1 MSTRRGRLVS
11 ALVLLAGPV
20 IVAAPA
26 GAVEEIVRMETTVV
40 DCQDMLQG
48 SLGCKR
54 YTHAYTTINPNE
66 TKAGRT
72 FTVYTQAE
80 IDERLTKVKTS
91 MVDPASRRSPR
102 RSPSSAARCP
112 RPTRGA
118 RRPRGRRATELG
130 RRPERAVAPQRL
142 ARASTAWSSTFTPG
156 AV

>member
-1 MSTRRGRLVS
+1 MPSRRGRLVG
-11 ALVLLAGPV
+11 ALVLIAGSV

-54 YTHAYTTINPNE
+54 YIHAYTTINPNQ

-80 IDERLTKVKTS
+80 IDERLQKVKTS
-91 MVDPASRRSPR
+91 MVDPAIQALAEEVAQLRRALSEGH
-102 RSPSSAARCP
+102 AVCAEAP
-112 RPTRGA
+112 RP
-118 RRPRGRRATELG
+118 
-130 RRPERAVAPQRL
+130 
-142 ARASTAWSSTFTPG
+142 ASD
-156 AV
+156 

>member
-1 MSTRRGRLVS
+1 MSSRRGRLVG
-11 ALVLLAGPV
+11 ALVLVAGSV
-20 IVAAPA
+20 IVTAPA

-80 IDERLTKVKTS
+80 IDERLAKVKTS
-91 MVDPASRRSPR
+91 MVDPAIQALAEEVAQLRRALSEVH
-102 RSPSSAARCP
+102 AVCAEAP
-112 RPTRGA
+112 RP
-118 RRPRGRRATELG
+118 
-130 RRPERAVAPQRL
+130 
-142 ARASTAWSSTFTPG
+142 ASD
-156 AV
+156 

>member
-1 MSTRRGRLVS
+1 MPSRRGRLVG
-11 ALVLLAGPV
+11 ALVLIAGSV

-54 YTHAYTTINPNE
+54 YMHAYTTINPNQ

-80 IDERLTKVKTS
+80 IDERLQKVKTS
-91 MVDPASRRSPR
+91 MVDPAIQALAEEVAQFRRALSEVH
-102 RSPSSAARCP
+102 AVCAEAP
-112 RPTRGA
+112 RP
-118 RRPRGRRATELG
+118 
-130 RRPERAVAPQRL
+130 
-142 ARASTAWSSTFTPG
+142 ASD
-156 AV
+156 

>member
-66 TKAGRT
+66 TKA
-72 FTVYTQAE
+72 
-80 IDERLTKVKTS
+80 DE
-91 MVDPASRRSPR
+91 
-102 RSPSSAARCP
+102 RSPSTP
-112 RPTRGA
+112 R
-118 RRPRGRRATELG
+118 RRSTSGSRR
-130 RRPERAVAPQRL
+130 
-142 ARASTAWSSTFTPG
+142 
-156 AV
+156 

>member
-1 MSTRRGRLVS
+1 MPSRRGRLVG
-11 ALVLLAGPV
+11 ALVLIAGSV

-54 YTHAYTTINPNE
+54 YIHAYTTINPNQ

-80 IDERLTKVKTS
+80 IDERLKKVKTS
-91 MVDPASRRSPR
+91 MVDPAIQALAEEVAQLRRALSEVH
-102 RSPSSAARCP
+102 AVCAEAP
-112 RPTRGA
+112 RP
-118 RRPRGRRATELG
+118 
-130 RRPERAVAPQRL
+130 
-142 ARASTAWSSTFTPG
+142 ASD
-156 AV
+156 

>member
-1 MSTRRGRLVS
+1 MPSRRGRLVG
-11 ALVLLAGPV
+11 ALVLVAGSV
-20 IVAAPA
+20 VVAAPA

-54 YTHAYTTINPNE
+54 YIHAYTTINPNE

-91 MVDPASRRSPR
+91 MVDPAIQALAGEVAQLRRALSEVH
-102 RSPSSAARCP
+102 AVCAEAP
-112 RPTRGA
+112 RP
-118 RRPRGRRATELG
+118 
-130 RRPERAVAPQRL
+130 
-142 ARASTAWSSTFTPG
+142 ASD
-156 AV
+156 

>member
-1 MSTRRGRLVS
+1 MPSRRGRLVG
-11 ALVLLAGPV
+11 ALVLIAGSV

-54 YTHAYTTINPNE
+54 YIHAYTTINPNQ

-80 IDERLTKVKTS
+80 IDERLQKVKTS
-91 MVDPASRRSPR
+91 MVDPAIQALAEEVAQLRRALSEVH
-102 RSPSSAARCP
+102 AVCAEAP
-112 RPTRGA
+112 RP
-118 RRPRGRRATELG
+118 
-130 RRPERAVAPQRL
+130 
-142 ARASTAWSSTFTPG
+142 ASD
-156 AV
+156 

>member
-1 MSTRRGRLVS
+1 MPSRRGRLVG
-11 ALVLLAGPV
+11 ALVLIAGSV

-54 YTHAYTTINPNE
+54 YIHAYTTINPNQ

-80 IDERLTKVKTS
+80 IDERLKKVKTS
-91 MVDPASRRSPR
+91 MVDPAIQALADEVAQLGRALSEVH
-102 RSPSSAARCP
+102 AVCAE
-112 RPTRGA
+112 A
-118 RRPRGRRATELG
+118 RRPG
-130 RRPERAVAPQRL
+130 
-142 ARASTAWSSTFTPG
+142 SD
-156 AV
+156 

>member
-1 MSTRRGRLVS
+1 MSSRLDRLVG
-11 ALVLLAGPV
+11 ALVLVAGSV

-54 YTHAYTTINPNE
+54 YMHAYTTINPNE

-80 IDERLTKVKTS
+80 IDERLKKVKIS
-91 MVDPASRRSPR
+91 LIDPAIQELAEEIAQLRRALSEVH
-102 RSPSSAARCP
+102 AVCAEAP
-112 RPTRGA
+112 RPT
-118 RRPRGRRATELG
+118 
-130 RRPERAVAPQRL
+130 
-142 ARASTAWSSTFTPG
+142 SD
-156 AV
+156 

>member
-1 MSTRRGRLVS
+1 MPSRRGRLVG
-11 ALVLLAGPV
+11 ALVLVAGSV
-20 IVAAPA
+20 VVAEPA

-80 IDERLTKVKTS
+80 IDERLTKVKIS
-91 MVDPASRRSPR
+91 MVDPAIQALAEEVAQLRRALSEVH
-102 RSPSSAARCP
+102 AVCAEAP
-112 RPTRGA
+112 RP
-118 RRPRGRRATELG
+118 
-130 RRPERAVAPQRL
+130 
-142 ARASTAWSSTFTPG
+142 ASD
-156 AV
+156 

>member
-66 TKAGRT
+66 TNAGRT

-91 MVDPASRRSPR
+91 MVDPAIQALAEEVAQLRRALSE
-102 RSPSSAARCP
+102 AHAGCAEAP
-112 RPTRGA
+112 RP
-118 RRPRGRRATELG
+118 
-130 RRPERAVAPQRL
+130 
-142 ARASTAWSSTFTPG
+142 ASD
-156 AV
+156 